1 MPRGYDGRDRG
12 LRLVSVILPL
22 SEQRELVRRPVGPAG
37 WHGRWV
43 AFLRRKCSKH
53 LVSIVR
59 IRHEGVIVQLYAV
72 LSHVR
77 NIHIAKEWPDIT
89 RKRNLRHRFSSR
101 HETRNAKFVNK
112 TLRQNCI
119 CIVAYLIHPR

>member
-43 AFLRRKCSKH
+43 AFLRRNCSKH
-53 LVSIVR
+53 FVSIVR

-72 LSHVR
+72 PSHVR
-77 NIHIAKEWPDIT
+77 NIHIAKQWPDIT
-89 RKRNLRHRFSSR
+89 LERNLGHRLSFYR
-101 HETRNAKFVNK
+101 KLRLRN
-112 TLRQNCI
+112 L
-119 CIVAYLIHPR
+119 